1 MMIKPG
7 PKLLRVYNTIDGR
20 RPYLDWLSRLRD
32 IATTARIRARMDR
45 VEEGHLGN
53 YKPLGN
59 GLYEL
64 KFDFGAGY
72 RVYFAVDGDKIILLL
87 MGGDKG
93 SQRRDI
99 EKARQYWTDYV
110 MRDRK

>member
-1 MMIKPG
+1 MIKPG
-7 PKLLRVYNTIDGR
+7 PKKLKIYDTSDGK
-20 RPYLDWLSRLRD
+20 RPYSDWLYGLRD
-32 IATTARIRARMDR
+32 VATVARIRARIDR
-45 VEEGHLGN
+45 VEEGNLGN
-53 YKPLGN
+53 YKPLGV

-72 RVYFAVDGDKIILLL
+72 RVYFAIDGDEIILLL

-99 EKARQYWTDYV
+99 EKARQFWTDYL
-110 MRDRK
+110 MRKRK